1 MNTRYVPRVGT
12 AQRGGTR
19 QWCCD
24 GLFVYRYEPDDV
36 TAACVTDAPGSSE
49 KISHTARLL
58 AEVAARMAA
67 RRTVFSGLSA
77 AGELVAFPQ
86 TDDDA
91 NSDAV
96 AVVAVMW
103 DAGTSIGWVGDA
115 RGWSWD
121 GQTLTQVTT
130 DQTMAAWLA
139 ACGTEHTGMQISADL
154 IDFGTD
160 FMRVSLATASAATI
174 RQTRID
180 AGLTV
185 ILTSD
190 GVHDALGPERMT
202 EIARA
207 HGDDPQALAEA
218 LVAAPEVGENGYR
231 DDATVIVLAP
241 PTATNKEEG

>member
-1 MNTRYVPRVGT
+1 MTTKYVPRVGT

-19 QWCCD
+19 PWCCD
-24 GLFVYRYEPDDV
+24 GSFVYRYEPDEV

-49 KISHTARLL
+49 KIGHTARLL

-67 RRTVFSGLSA
+67 RRSVFSGLTA

-91 NSDAV
+91 RSDAV

-103 DAGTSIGWVGDA
+103 DAGASIGWVGDA

-139 ACGTEHTGMQISADL
+139 ARGSEHTGLEISADL
-154 IDFGTD
+154 MDFGNA
-160 FMRVSLATASAATI
+160 FMRVSLATASAAAI
-174 RQTRID
+174 REARVD
-180 AGLTV
+180 ADLTV

-202 EIARA
+202 EIART
-207 HGDDPQALAEA
+207 HSDDPQALAEA
-218 LVAAPEVGENGYR
+218 LAAAPDIDEDGYR
-231 DDATVIVLAP
+231 DDATVVVLAP
-241 PTATNKEEG
+241 PTATTKEEG